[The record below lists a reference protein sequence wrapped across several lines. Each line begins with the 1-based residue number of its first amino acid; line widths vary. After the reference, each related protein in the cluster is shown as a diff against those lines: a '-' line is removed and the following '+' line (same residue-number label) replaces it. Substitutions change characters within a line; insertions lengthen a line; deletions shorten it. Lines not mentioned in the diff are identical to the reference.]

1 MKTHERK
8 RLMSSAYRYA
18 FSRLALNYYTFCEM
32 MLESPAMAE
41 EIRARENE
49 FGQLLDGFLS
59 GEDRTDETD
68 ALRSRTVKEMELL
81 TSYADC
87 YMVYEYVLNRLE
99 RRFVELDA
107 PKETPEEF
115 ADRIVERLRASED
128 SVILDSGM
136 RSVVA
141 QLPIRYTR
149 EKFYGL
155 VTDRLTVYIGADKAG
170 IEGLLYMLR
179 TSAMVDLP
187 EGRAEQYPDLEAAY
201 TALRDADYRNMDRD
215 GYENCRFRLDRAIE
229 AYQDK
234 ADVKILFE
242 SLLNDLYI
250 LFLSRNEAMIDVWEN
265 NMFRHVI
272 TGVREHFQRE
282 GLTDIDET
290 LTESLKDLEGIQESA
305 MERIHFKEG
314 ETDRDLKKM
323 EILMSASE
331 FAPLEEKNGDTEP
344 ADREWVEEKSR
355 QFCEDLE
362 ASFKGMPKPVMRAVM
377 AGVLAQLPMTF
388 RSVDELRDYVSGSL
402 LACTDY
408 AEREACMELLTREL
422 LDE

>member
-1 MKTHERK
+1 METHERK

-41 EIRARENE
+41 DIRAGEKE
-49 FGQLLDGFLS
+49 FGQLLDGFLN
-59 GEDRTDETD
+59 GEDRTAGTD
-68 ALRSRTVKEMELL
+68 ALRGRTMKEMELL
-81 TSYADC
+81 ASYADC
-87 YMVYEYVLNRLE
+87 YTVYEYVLNRLE
-99 RRFVELDA
+99 RRFVEMEA

-115 ADRIVERLRASED
+115 ADRVVERLRASRD

-141 QLPIRYTR
+141 QLPVRYTR
-149 EKFYGL
+149 QKFYGL
-155 VTDRLTVYIGADKAG
+155 VMDKLTAYIGADKAG

-179 TSAMVDLP
+179 TSAMMDLP
-187 EGRAEQYPDLEAAY
+187 EGRAERYPELEEAY
-201 TALRDADYRNMDRD
+201 LVLRDADYRNMDKD
-215 GYENCRFRLDRAIE
+215 AYENCRFRLDRAVE
-229 AYQDK
+229 VYQAK
-234 ADVKILFE
+234 ADVKILME

-250 LFLSRNEAMIDVWEN
+250 LFLSRNEAMIDVWED

-272 TGVREHFQRE
+272 TGVREHFQRD
-282 GLTDIDET
+282 GLTDIDEA
-290 LTESLKDLEGIQESA
+290 LTESLEDLEGIQESA
-305 MERIHFKEG
+305 MERIHFKED
-314 ETDRDLKKM
+314 ETDEDLKKM

-331 FAPLEEKNGDTEP
+331 FAPFEEKGRDTEP

-362 ASFKGMPKPVMRAVM
+362 ASFSGMPKAVIRAVM

-388 RSVDELRDYVSGSL
+388 RSVDELREYVSGSL

>member
-1 MKTHERK
+1 METHERK
-8 RLMSSAYRYA
+8 RLMSSAYRCA

-32 MLESPAMAE
+32 MLESPSMAE
-41 EIRARENE
+41 DIRAREKE
-49 FGQLLDGFLS
+49 FGQLLDGFLN
-59 GEDRTDETD
+59 GEDRIAGVD
-68 ALRSRTVKEMELL
+68 ALRGRSVKEMELL
-81 TSYADC
+81 ASYADC
-87 YMVYEYVLNRLE
+87 YTIYEYVLNRME
-99 RRFVELDA
+99 RRFVEMEA
-107 PKETPEEF
+107 PADTPEKF
-115 ADRIVERLRASED
+115 ADRIVERLRASQD

-149 EKFYGL
+149 QKFYGL
-155 VTDRLTVYIGADKAG
+155 VTDKLTAYIGADKTG

-187 EGRAEQYPDLEAAY
+187 KGREEQYPELEEAY
-201 TALRDADYRNMDRD
+201 LALRDADYRNMDRD
-215 GYENCRFRLDRAIE
+215 SYENCRFRLDRAV
-229 AYQDK
+229 ALYQDK
-234 ADVKILFE
+234 ADVRILFE

-265 NMFRHVI
+265 DMFRHVI

-282 GLTDIDET
+282 GLAGIDEA
-290 LTESLKDLEGIQESA
+290 LTESLEDLEGIQESA

-314 ETDRDLKKM
+314 ETDADLRKM
-323 EILMSASE
+323 EVLMSASE
-331 FAPLEEKNGDTEP
+331 FAPLEENDRNAEP
-344 ADREWVEEKSR
+344 ADREWIEEKSR

-362 ASFKGMPKPVMRAVM
+362 TSFKGMPKAVMRAVM

-388 RSVDELRDYVSGSL
+388 QSVDELREYVSGSL

-408 AEREACMELLTREL
+408 AEREACMELLAREL

>member
-1 MKTHERK
+1 METHERK
-8 RLMSSAYRYA
+8 RLMSSAYRCA

-41 EIRARENE
+41 DIRIREQE
-49 FGQLLDGFLS
+49 FGRLLDGFLN
-59 GEDRTDETD
+59 GEDRAAEVD
-68 ALRSRTVKEMELL
+68 ALRSRNVKEMELL

-87 YMVYEYVLNRLE
+87 YTIYEYVLNRLE
-99 RRFVELDA
+99 RRYVEMEA

-115 ADRIVERLRASED
+115 AAKIVERLRASKD
-128 SVILDSGM
+128 AVILDSGM

-149 EKFYGL
+149 QKFYGL
-155 VTDRLTVYIGADKAG
+155 VMDKLTTYIGADKAG

-187 EGRAEQYPDLEAAY
+187 EGRAEQYPELEEAY
-201 TALRDADYRNMDRD
+201 IVLRDADYRNMDRD
-215 GYENCRFRLDRAIE
+215 GYENCRFRLDRAVE
-229 AYQDK
+229 AYQTK
-234 ADVKILFE
+234 ADVKLQFE
-242 SLLNDLYI
+242 SLLNDLYV
-250 LFLSRNEAMIDVWEN
+250 LFMSRNEAMIDVWEN
-265 NMFRHVI
+265 DMFRHVVS
-272 TGVREHFQRE
+272 GVREHFRKE
-282 GLTDIDET
+282 GLTEIDET
-290 LTESLKDLEGIQESA
+290 LTESLEDLEGIQESA
-305 MERIHFKEG
+305 MERIHFKED
-314 ETDRDLKKM
+314 ETDGDLKKM

-331 FAPLEEKNGDTEP
+331 FAPLEEAGGEAEP

-362 ASFKGMPKPVMRAVM
+362 ASFTGMPKAVMRAVM

-388 RSVDELRDYVSGSL
+388 RSVDELEEYIRESL

-408 AEREACMELLTREL
+408 AEREACMELLAQEL
-422 LDE
+422 FEE

>member
-1 MKTHERK
+1 METHERK
-8 RLMSSAYRYA
+8 RLMSSAYRCA

-32 MLESPAMAE
+32 MLESPAARDD
-41 EIRARENE
+41 IRAREEE

-59 GEDRTDETD
+59 GEDRTAEVD
-68 ALRSRTVKEMELL
+68 ALRGRTVKEMEAL

-87 YMVYEYVLNRLE
+87 YTIYEYVLNRLE
-99 RRFVELDA
+99 RRFVELEA
-107 PKETPEEF
+107 PRETPEEF
-115 ADRIVERLRASED
+115 AAKVVERLRASED
-128 SVILDSGM
+128 AVILDSCL

-149 EKFYGL
+149 QKFYGL
-155 VTDRLTVYIGADKAG
+155 VMDRLTTYIGADKSG

-187 EGRAEQYPDLEAAY
+187 EGRAEQYPELEAAY
-201 TALRDADYRNMDRD
+201 LALRDADYRNMDRD
-215 GYENCRFRLDRAIE
+215 GYENCRFRLDRAVR

-242 SLLNDLYI
+242 SLLNDLYV

-265 NMFRHVI
+265 DMFRHVAA
-272 TGVREHFQRE
+272 GVREHFQRD
-282 GLTDIDET
+282 GLTDIDEA

-305 MERIHFKEG
+305 MERIQFKED
-314 ETDRDLKKM
+314 ETDADLKKM

-331 FAPLEEKNGDTEP
+331 FAPLEEKAAGSEP

-355 QFCEDLE
+355 QFCEALE
-362 ASFKGMPKPVMRAVM
+362 ASFQGMPKAVMRAVM

-388 RSVDELRDYVSGSL
+388 QSVNELEEYVRESL

-408 AEREACMELLTREL
+408 AEREACMELLAREL
-422 LDE
+422 LEE